1 MQDAARYRTID
12 GSIDGESGGGLM
24 QARKRLVTMWVLL
37 LCAACAAVRPVMAAR
52 GSDPDDLVTQ
62 VRKDLMRLPYYGVFD
77 FLVFSTNG
85 PTVTLGGDVY
95 NAPVRKDAEREVKR
109 IRGIENVVNNVEVL
123 PVSSFDDDIRWAA
136 FRAIY
141 HDPSLSR
148 YLPGGGWVPHGRMWR
163 FDRPFDPFGRNARY
177 PGQEPLG
184 NYPIHIIVKNGRITL
199 EGVVDNEMDKNVA
212 GTRAHSVSG
221 AFAVDNELQVEK

>member
-1 MQDAARYRTID
+1 MTV
-12 GSIDGESGGGLM
+12 
-24 QARKRLVTMWVLL
+24 RKKAVRMVPLVICFIT
-37 LCAACAAVRPVMAAR
+37 AAVWPAQTAEK
-52 GSDPDDLVTQ
+52 SDPEDLVGQ

-77 FLVFSTNG
+77 FLVFSVNR

-95 NAPVRKDAEREVKR
+95 DASIKKDAEREVKR
-109 IRGIENVVNNVEVL
+109 ISGVENVVNNIEVL

-136 FRAIY
+136 YRTIY

-163 FDRPFDPFGRNARY
+163 FDRPFDGFGRDGRY

-184 NYPIHIIVKNGRITL
+184 NYPIHIVVNGGHIIL
-199 EGVVDNEMDKNVA
+199 EGIVDSQMDKNLA
-212 GTRAHSVSG
+212 GIRARDVSG
-221 AFAVDNELQVEK
+221 AFSVDNELLVE